1 MRKPAKLKKRD
12 WTLRIT
18 DILEAMAKIEDYIA
32 GMTRDAFLAD
42 RLTIDAV
49 TRNIEI
55 IGEAAAYVPG
65 KVKKRNNGIPWEK
78 LRKFRNYLA
87 HEYFGVDDRMVWE
100 TATRNLPP
108 LRPALERALKER
120 FEVRMKG
127 DKRSS

>member
-12 WTLRIT
+12 WTLRIA
-18 DILEAMAKIEDYIA
+18 DILEAMGRIEDYVT
-32 GMTRDAFLAD
+32 GQTRESFLAD
-42 RLTIDAV
+42 SMLIDAV

-65 KVKKRNNGIPWEK
+65 KVKKRNGGIPWEK

-87 HEYFGVDDRMVWE
+87 HEYFGVDDCMVWE

-108 LRPALERALKER
+108 LRPALERALENQI
-120 FEVRMKG
+120 EVVMK
-127 DKRSS
+127 DDRKHR